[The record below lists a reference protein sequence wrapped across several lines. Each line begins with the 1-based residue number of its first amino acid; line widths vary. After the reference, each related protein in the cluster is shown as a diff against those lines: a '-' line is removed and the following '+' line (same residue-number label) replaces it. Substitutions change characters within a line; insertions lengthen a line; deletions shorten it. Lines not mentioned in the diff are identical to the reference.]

1 MAKVVVIGSGAM
13 GSIYAV
19 LIADAGHDV
28 TVIDTDKE
36 HIGAIQAQGLRVEGA
51 SGDRTMRI
59 PASTSIADAEPA
71 DHIVIATKYDGVAD
85 AAMAAMT
92 IMRDDTDLVTVQNG
106 LGSADI
112 VAGIV
117 GANRLSM
124 GVVGGFQANLKAPGH
139 SFHNGMEMVRFGSYG
154 AHDQS
159 RLDRIAGIWKSA
171 GFDAK
176 VFDDIHKMVWEKLL
190 INCAVNGPCAITN
203 LRVGALLADPNG
215 REISHACVTEA
226 FEIARAKGIAID
238 IQDPV
243 AYLQSYGERMPSGFP
258 STAQDHAARKK
269 GEIEA
274 INGAV
279 PRVGAEVGIDAPMNR
294 FVTLLVKAR
303 ESAF

>member
-1 MAKVVVIGSGAM
+1 MAKVVVIGTGAM
-13 GSIYAV
+13 GSIYAT
-19 LIADAGHDV
+19 LLADAGHDV
-28 TVIDTDKE
+28 TAIDINRE
-36 HIGAIQAQGLRVEGA
+36 HVEAIQANGLRVEGV
-51 SGDRTMRI
+51 SGDRTLRI

-71 DHIVIATKYDGVAD
+71 DHIIIATKYDGVAD
-85 AAMAAMT
+85 AARAAMT

-112 VAGIV
+112 VAEIV
-117 GANRLSM
+117 GADRLSM

-154 AHDQS
+154 AHDQA
-159 RLDRIAGIWKSA
+159 RLDRIADIWKSA
-171 GFDAK
+171 GFNAK

-190 INCAVNGPCAITN
+190 INCAVNGPCAITK
-203 LRVGALLADPNG
+203 LRVGALLEDPNG
-215 REISHACVTEA
+215 REISHACITEA
-226 FEIARAKGIAID
+226 FNVARAKGIAID

-243 AYLQSYGERMPSGFP
+243 EYLQGYGARMPNGFP

-269 GEIEA
+269 GEIDA
-274 INGAV
+274 INGAI
-279 PRVGAEVGIDAPMNR
+279 PRVGAEVGVDAPMNR